1 MIPASSQIHRFD
13 CIIRCPS
20 LCRFSDTGNDE
31 TLHAR
36 WRPAS
41 EKRQGTKSRWVERGG
56 CRRRYGDFAAG
67 FALLRLEG
75 CGRRARFSSKDAGA
89 RGWKRVDRTLADPI
103 EGGVAVQSRELMR
116 VRSLPAVSQQ
126 E

>member
-1 MIPASSQIHRFD
+1 MHESGSVQVV
-13 CIIRCPS
+13 
-20 LCRFSDTGNDE
+20 CRFSDAWDGE
-31 TLHAR
+31 AVWALA
-36 WRPAS
+36 WPAS
-41 EKRQGTKSRWVERGG
+41 EKRQGTKSRWVVRGG
-56 CRRRYGDFAAG
+56 CRGRYGDFAAG
-67 FALLRLEG
+67 LGLLRLEG

-116 VRSLPAVSQQ
+116 VRSLPVVSQQ